1 MAVARP
7 LMSLALEN
15 LLCREVAVVAAAA
28 AVKGGVEVVDMGLM
42 AEAEAEAAEVGTAVE
57 AEGMV
62 EAMEEEAAGVVVLS
76 VVKLGIWRE
85 TATRVDLKV
94 VEIGTEA
101 VAAVAVAVE
110 TAIAVVNLGIS
121 LEIVKAVAVDRLNC

>member
-101 VAAVAVAVE
+101 VAAVAVE

>member
-101 VAAVAVAVE
+101 VAVE